1 MELMIIVVCIG
12 LLILGTREEV
22 LKNKKVVNK
31 VEEEENKYEKGTG
44 LRFEAITE
52 DDDIQDFSMN
62 REEEEEEV
70 ELVDY
75 LLDGLYGKVEGE
87 NLFGFTSVRK
97 RIPQLNMDIQLLAE
111 PKKEVRCELEGC
123 PPMILRHFFGR
134 DYVEPLVV

>member
-1 MELMIIVVCIG
+1 MELVLIVFCIG

-22 LKNKKVVNK
+22 CKNKKVVNK
-31 VEEEENKYEKGTG
+31 IEEENKYEKGTG

-52 DDDIQDFSMN
+52 DDDIADFTMN
-62 REEEEEEV
+62 KEEEEEEV

-97 RIPQLNMDIQLLAE
+97 RVPQMSIQLLAQ
-111 PKKEVRCELEGC
+111 PKKEIHCELEGC

>member
-1 MELMIIVVCIG
+1 MELVLIVFCIG

-31 VEEEENKYEKGTG
+31 IEEEENKYEKGTG

-62 REEEEEEV
+62 REEEEEDV

-75 LLDGLYGKVEGE
+75 LIDGLYGKVEGE

-97 RIPQLNMDIQLLAE
+97 RIPQMSIQLLAQ
-111 PKKEVRCELEGC
+111 PKKEIHCELEGC

-134 DYVEPLVV
+134 DYAEPIVV

>member
-12 LLILGTREEV
+12 LFILGTREEV

-31 VEEEENKYEKGTG
+31 IEEEENKYEKGTG

-52 DDDIQDFSMN
+52 DDDIADFTMN
-62 REEEEEEV
+62 REEEEEV

-97 RIPQLNMDIQLLAE
+97 RVPQMNIQLLAQ
-111 PKKEVRCELEGC
+111 PKKEIHCELEGC

>member
-1 MELMIIVVCIG
+1 MELVLIVFCIG

-31 VEEEENKYEKGTG
+31 IEEENKYEKGTG

-52 DDDIQDFSMN
+52 DDDIEDFSMN
-62 REEEEEEV
+62 KEEEEKV

-97 RIPQLNMDIQLLAE
+97 RIPQMNIQLLAE
-111 PKKEVRCELEGC
+111 PKKEIHCELEGC

>member
-1 MELMIIVVCIG
+1 MELVLVVFCIG
-12 LLILGTREEV
+12 LLILGVHEEV

-31 VEEEENKYEKGTG
+31 IEEEENKYEKGTG

-52 DDDIQDFSMN
+52 DDDIADFTMN
-62 REEEEEEV
+62 REEEEEV

-97 RIPQLNMDIQLLAE
+97 IVPQMNIQLLAQ
-111 PKKEVRCELEGC
+111 PKKEIHCELEGC

>member
-1 MELMIIVVCIG
+1 MELVLIVFCIG

-22 LKNKKVVNK
+22 CKDKKVVNK
-31 VEEEENKYEKGTG
+31 IEEEENKYEKGTG

-52 DDDIQDFSMN
+52 DDDIADFTMN
-62 REEEEEEV
+62 REEEEEV

-97 RIPQLNMDIQLLAE
+97 RVPQMSIQLLAQ
-111 PKKEVRCELEGC
+111 PKKEVHCELEGC

>member
-1 MELMIIVVCIG
+1 MELVLIVFCIG
-12 LLILGTREEV
+12 LFILGTREEV

-31 VEEEENKYEKGTG
+31 IEEEENKYEKGTG

-62 REEEEEEV
+62 REEEEEDV

-75 LLDGLYGKVEGE
+75 LIDGLYGKVEGE

-97 RIPQLNMDIQLLAE
+97 RIPQMSIQLLAQ
-111 PKKEVRCELEGC
+111 PKKEIHCELEGC

-134 DYVEPLVV
+134 GCVEPLVV

>member
-12 LLILGTREEV
+12 LFILGTREEV

-31 VEEEENKYEKGTG
+31 IEEEENKYEKGTG

-52 DDDIQDFSMN
+52 DDDIADFTMN
-62 REEEEEEV
+62 REEEEEV

-97 RIPQLNMDIQLLAE
+97 RVPQMSIQLLAQ
-111 PKKEVRCELEGC
+111 PKKEIHCEFEGC

>member
-1 MELMIIVVCIG
+1 MGLILIVFCIG

-31 VEEEENKYEKGTG
+31 IEEENKYEKGTG

-62 REEEEEEV
+62 REEDEEDV

-97 RIPQLNMDIQLLAE
+97 RVPQMSIQLLAQ
-111 PKKEVRCELEGC
+111 PKKEIHCELEGC

>member
-1 MELMIIVVCIG
+1 MELMIIVFCIG

-31 VEEEENKYEKGTG
+31 VVEENKYEKGTG

-62 REEEEEEV
+62 KEEEEV

-97 RIPQLNMDIQLLAE
+97 RVPQMNIQLLAQ
-111 PKKEVRCELEGC
+111 PKKEVHCELEGC

-134 DYVEPLVV
+134 EYAEPLVI